1 MVYDKEDLE
10 HRPQLSFSH
19 SELALIFQ
27 AAKDDGDVKQK
38 TLEKLKRLWSSD
50 RTKDAYSQG
59 ETIITAR

>member
-38 TLEKLKRLWSSD
+38 TLEKLKRLWSYA